1 MMLRILKHCKVHSL
15 LKANLIFNCVE
26 HTLLLKS
33 YVIVIAIVA
42 YDDKYVWTI
51 RDDESSI
58 EFVAASIRE
67 GEFIDIIAY
76 LALDT
81 R

>member
-1 MMLRILKHCKVHSL
+1 MMLRILKHSKVYL
-15 LKANLIFNCVE
+15 FIKTNLIFNCVE

-33 YVIVIAIVA
+33 YVIVIAVDA

-58 EFVAASIRE
+58 EFVAASI
-67 GEFIDIIAY
+67 
-76 LALDT
+76 
-81 R
+81 